1 MEDMLPNSST
11 KFISIKTKL
20 LLVII
25 PVVILIVMSL
35 VLISYNVT
43 STAIQKSSNNLLES
57 SVENQANEIQN
68 WLNGN
73 LSALQTIKKVMEGL
87 SLSKLSVQTM
97 LNQFY
102 NYNNNFPDGVYL
114 AYANGTVLK
123 SSGSKKSITNPLNSI
138 WYKGGLTRINMGFG
152 NAYTDEDGNRII
164 SASGIVADN
173 SNEIKVLSAD
183 LSLEHISIIVNSYIQ
198 MNGAQSLLVNTID
211 GTILASRDSSL
222 ISTKI
227 YDDAS
232 NKFLKAVANKFKKRE
247 YNTRKICDNMT
258 AFKRIDGT
266 DWMLVSYIPAKT
278 VMGDVTRLGYT
289 MLLICVISVLV
300 LILLINYAVH
310 VVIKPVHYLTKT
322 IQAMTSGDF
331 TIDINTSGND
341 EISQMSNSIKTFI
354 GVMRG
359 MIADIHGISNQL
371 RTQANGSN
379 HISQEMYTV
388 SKLQADSMKELNGTV
403 DQLAASVNEVAD
415 SANTLALVVSDT
427 REDSFSANNKM
438 TETVKLSEKGRRDME
453 KVSNEMLLISES
465 IRKLETAI
473 NRVGSAST
481 EINKIVNLIGEIAE
495 QSNLLSL
502 NASIEA
508 ARAGEAGKGFSVV
521 ASEIRKLA
529 QTSTDSVKNITVLV
543 HEIKGLINNAVNQS
557 SESAGSIVES
567 SELIHTAINS
577 ITTIFKNITDTNELM
592 QKMINKIS
600 KVDEVAASVA
610 SISEEQ
616 AASSEEILSTSE
628 NMVEQASN
636 ISKNSKEVATDSNQL
651 SNTSEKL
658 AQQVKR
664 FKI

>member
-1 MEDMLPNSST
+1 MEENLPNSSA

-20 LLVII
+20 LIVII

-35 VLISYNVT
+35 VLISYSVT
-43 STAIQKSSNNLLES
+43 STAIQKSSNQLLES
-57 SVENQANEIQN
+57 SVDNQANEIES

-73 LSALQTIKKVMEGL
+73 LSALQTIKKVLEGL
-87 SLSKLSVQTM
+87 SLSQLSVQTM

-102 NYNNNFPDGVYL
+102 NYNSNFPDGVYL
-114 AYANGTVLK
+114 TYANGTVLK
-123 SSGSKKSITNPLNSI
+123 ATSSKKNITNPLNSI

-164 SASGIVADN
+164 SASGIVTDN
-173 SNEIKVLSAD
+173 SNELKVLSAD
-183 LSLEHISIIVNSYIQ
+183 LSLEHISIIVNSYIE
-198 MNGAQSLLVNTID
+198 MNGAQSLLVNTTD

-222 ISTKI
+222 ISTKL

-232 NKFLKAVANKFKKRE
+232 NQFLNAVAKKFKTRDF
-247 YNTRKICDNMT
+247 NTNKICDNMT
-258 AFKRIDGT
+258 TFKRIEGT
-266 DWMLVSYIPAKT
+266 DWMLVSYIPTKT
-278 VMGDVTRLGYT
+278 VMADVTRLGYT
-289 MLLICVISVLV
+289 MLIICVISVLL

-322 IQAMTSGDF
+322 IKAMTSGDF
-331 TIDINTSGND
+331 TIDINTRGND
-341 EISQMSNSIKTFI
+341 EISQMSHSIKNFI

-359 MIADIHGISNQL
+359 MISDISGISNQL

-379 HISQEMYTV
+379 HISQEMYIV

-427 REDSFSANNKM
+427 REDSVSANDKM
-438 TETVKLSEKGRRDME
+438 TETVKLSEKGRSNME
-453 KVSNEMLLISES
+453 KVSSEMLLISES

-473 NRVGSAST
+473 NRVGSASA

-521 ASEIRKLA
+521 AAEIRKLA
-529 QTSTDSVKNITVLV
+529 QTSTDSVKDITVLV
-543 HEIKGLINNAVNQS
+543 HEIRGLINDAVNQS
-557 SESAGSIVES
+557 NESASSIVES
-567 SELIHTAINS
+567 SALINTAISS
-577 ITTIFKNITDTNELM
+577 IITIFKNITVTNDLM
-592 QKMINKIS
+592 KKMVGKIG

-628 NMVEQASN
+628 NMVMQASN
-636 ISKNSKEVATDSNQL
+636 ISKNSKKVATDSDQL

-658 AQQVKR
+658 AQQVKK